1 MFSNFHLSVFQTK
14 PFTPIL
20 GETSQLR
27 IGDMDI
33 YLENTV
39 SKPPTINFYGISK
52 NYKIYG
58 NIALFAETGANSVT
72 AKKRGKYIVEFN
84 DVDPTTKEVKKDCYR
99 LYIPTI
105 YINGILFGKRTY
117 NITSPMVVESLN
129 NNLSLFLKF
138 NPDKRGSVAN
148 ILGLSQKSFPDYAK
162 GFIVSSN
169 HVNLDLKN
177 LEHKSKPNPKDIL
190 CDVDGEWTNYI
201 RFENKTKY
209 WSKEEHKLP
218 VLMKQKSSDE
228 KDFIFTVPSDS
239 VFRKDI
245 QAFKKDDKDEAQKWK
260 EHYEQ
265 IQRDDRSLRKKYVSK

>member
-39 SKPPTINFYGISK
+39 SKPPTINFYGIAK

-58 NIALFAETGANSVT
+58 NIALYAETGANSVT
-72 AKKRGKYIVEFN
+72 AKKRGKYVVEFN
-84 DVDPTTKEVKKDCYR
+84 DYDSTTNEIKKDCYK

-117 NITSPMVVESLN
+117 NIISPMVVESLN
-129 NNLSLFLKF
+129 NNMSLFVKF

-162 GFIVSSN
+162 GFIVNSKL
-169 HVNLDLKN
+169 VNLDLKN
-177 LEHKSKPNPKDIL
+177 LEHKSKPSPKEII

-218 VLMKQKSSDE
+218 VLSKQKTSEDKNSS
-228 KDFIFTVPSDS
+228 FVIPSDS
-239 VFRKDI
+239 SFRLDI
-245 QAFKKDDKDEAQKWK
+245 QAFKRDDKDEAQKWK
-260 EHYEQ
+260 EQYEQ
-265 IQRDDRSLRKKYVSK
+265 TQRDDRSLRKKYSTK